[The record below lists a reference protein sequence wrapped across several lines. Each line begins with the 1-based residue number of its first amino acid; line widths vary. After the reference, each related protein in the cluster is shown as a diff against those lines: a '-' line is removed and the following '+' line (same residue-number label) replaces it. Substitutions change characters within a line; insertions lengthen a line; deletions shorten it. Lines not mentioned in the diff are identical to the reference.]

1 MISTTATTQQSD
13 AGQQRSI
20 VQQQVGRA
28 AAAFAPMHE
37 IQVAEDSVEGN
48 GIVRPSHGVPNF
60 CSVSGL
66 IV

>member
-1 MISTTATTQQSD
+1 MISTTASD
-13 AGQQRSI
+13 PERDTGEQRAI

-28 AAAFAPMHE
+28 AAALALVHE
-37 IQVAEDSVEGN
+37 VEVAEDSVERKRN
-48 GIVRPSHGVPNF
+48 RQAQPGVPNF